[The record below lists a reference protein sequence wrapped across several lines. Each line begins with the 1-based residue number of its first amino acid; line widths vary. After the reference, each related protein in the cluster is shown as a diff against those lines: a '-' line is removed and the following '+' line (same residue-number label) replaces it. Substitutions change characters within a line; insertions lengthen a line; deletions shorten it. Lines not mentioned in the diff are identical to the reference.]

1 MNENIN
7 FKERRKNFLNS
18 FEYDK
23 VMTDA
28 IPETAVQLF
37 YNEFGINFSDKSL
50 IPIVF
55 TIGWGEILKFI
66 GGQVVD
72 EFAMDVCG
80 VSVEYVTEYSES
92 DKPTNI
98 VPQMYH
104 RRLPVFSNKEH
115 IIVSGS
121 SYTDKL
127 LQDYNAWRT
136 ANLLETVDK
145 IERQIYTRIMK
156 DFGIDLMVQA
166 TVLPLLS
173 AVYVAGVTIARTT
186 GKKVN
191 MYNIFEITV
200 DECDDIILT
209 PLAYVKQALKDDSKK
224 IVK

>member
-1 MNENIN
+1 M
-7 FKERRKNFLNS
+7 
-18 FEYDK
+18 
-23 VMTDA
+23 
-28 IPETAVQLF
+28 LF
-37 YNEFGINFSDKSL
+37 
-50 IPIVF
+50 
-55 TIGWGEILKFI
+55 
-66 GGQVVD
+66 
-72 EFAMDVCG
+72 
-80 VSVEYVTEYSES
+80 
-92 DKPTNI
+92 
-98 VPQMYH
+98 
-104 RRLPVFSNKEH
+104 RSNKEH